1 MFQEN
6 DCLPLKLH
14 SFPFVGV
21 HHVALVSS
29 YLTTTSQ
36 DVVNPTSYA
45 EEENVEMALSPLL
58 DDNPA
63 HMAAFSTNQN
73 TTSTCSLSNNIWVK
87 LEPCN
92 TGEVIMFHIQICKQ
106 SAKDKGKK

>member
-73 TTSTCSLSNNIWVK
+73 TTSTCSLSNNI
-87 LEPCN
+87 
-92 TGEVIMFHIQICKQ
+92 
-106 SAKDKGKK
+106 

>member
-1 MFQEN
+1 M
-6 DCLPLKLH
+6 
-14 SFPFVGV
+14 GV

-63 HMAAFSTNQN
+63 HIWLPFQPTKIPHLHVLSP
-73 TTSTCSLSNNIWVK
+73 TTSESSWSPAILVK
-87 LEPCN
+87 LSCFIFKY
-92 TGEVIMFHIQICKQ
+92 GSK
-106 SAKDKGKK
+106 SAKERYFKFYVAIAKGIHLVVEL